1 MKAFVALVI
10 VLWWVAAWG
19 LTDLIVE
26 GWARRSR
33 VVFYAGLLTFVSIVF
48 TIEPQLLDRL

>member
-1 MKAFVALVI
+1 MKAFIALVI

-26 GWARRSR
+26 GWTRRRR
-33 VVFYAGLLTFVSIVF
+33 VVFYSGLLAFVSLVF
-48 TIEPQLLDRL
+48 SLEPHLLDRL

>member
-26 GWARRSR
+26 GWTRRSR